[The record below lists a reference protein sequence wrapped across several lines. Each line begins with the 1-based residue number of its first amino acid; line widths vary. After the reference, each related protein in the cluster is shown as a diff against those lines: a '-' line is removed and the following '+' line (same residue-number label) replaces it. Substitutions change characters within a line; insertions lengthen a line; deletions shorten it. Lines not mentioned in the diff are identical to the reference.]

1 MPKQKFCQRIYSLN
15 SYRRAYAKEPYNV
28 LRGVTVDGVLQ
39 DVPVTD
45 VSFTRKIPSHAFFLG
60 YFDRL
65 HFDVPAKEGH
75 PHEGENRPVDIPFST
90 LCSVWADP
98 AEMSVYVVSDKSPE
112 ETAPLLYGGMTKSF
126 RWSPPTGR
134 LWLTTRGATSCGNTR
149 SGSKT
154 TGLTLPRGSIK

>member
-1 MPKQKFCQRIYSLN
+1 MPKQKFCQQIYSLN
-15 SYRRAYAKEPYNV
+15 SYRRAYSKEPYNV
-28 LRGVTVDGVLQ
+28 LRGVVVDGALR

-45 VSFTRKIPSHAFFLG
+45 VSFTRKIPSHASFLG

-65 HFDVPAKEGH
+65 HFDVPAKEGR

-112 ETAPLLYGGMTKSF
+112 ETAPFASWGDDKTIPV
-126 RWSPPTGR
+126 R
-134 LWLTTRGATSCGNTR
+134 ATHGQIVAHNKRRDLMREYKERVKNYRVDTA
-149 SGSKT
+149 
-154 TGLTLPRGSIK
+154 PAVQ